1 MEALHAAER
10 LNRSLVAFDQNST
23 IVAVVEL
30 SLKRLGVSG
39 AVTGMK
45 RQPVKTPKSATD
57 GFGWGR

>member
-1 MEALHAAER
+1 MEALHAVER

-30 SLKRLGVSG
+30 SLKSCWVSG
-39 AVTGMK
+39 VVTGVK

-57 GFGWGR
+57 GLGLGR